1 MKSYNFILFLL
12 CLLVAFWAVLNN
24 DFSLATLGAGFII
37 GTTILFVSHVF
48 VVDSD
53 LPDLSFH
60 HIGVLV
66 YFVFK
71 TFLRIVPSSL
81 QVIQA
86 IYKDRAQVDRVMV
99 DLPSQHKF
107 VNALACNAITL
118 TPGTITL
125 EFNDHQAEI
134 LMINPQNRTIDDLR
148 QDIEESFKELVDL

>member
-1 MKSYNFILFLL
+1 
-12 CLLVAFWAVLNN
+12 
-24 DFSLATLGAGFII
+24 
-37 GTTILFVSHVF
+37 
-48 VVDSD
+48 
-53 LPDLSFH
+53 
-60 HIGVLV
+60 
-66 YFVFK
+66 
-71 TFLRIVPSSL
+71 
-81 QVIQA
+81 
-86 IYKDRAQVDRVMV
+86 MV